1 MSEDTNGNGVRI
13 TMRDVYLEVRR
24 QGEILSKLA
33 STLPDTDEK
42 VDDHEVR
49 IRKLEQKAGWLFGAI
64 GLLGAIVGIFSF
76 SVGP

>member
-64 GLLGAIVGIFSF
+64 GLLGAIVGVFSF

>member
-1 MSEDTNGNGVRI
+1 MSDDTNGNGVRI

-64 GLLGAIVGIFSF
+64 GLLGAIVGVFSF